1 MDRIWGRPGA
11 GAPLSQ
17 EEKDF
22 TRKQKREQF
31 CSCDFKKKVEPLK
44 AFTIISAVK
53 GFSWCPGVW
62 VVSFPLRTPLLQ
74 GFNECLPVVTY

>member
-22 TRKQKREQF
+22 ARKQKREQF
-31 CSCDFKKKVEPLK
+31 CSCDLKTKVEPLK

-53 GFSWCPGVW
+53 DFSWCPGVW
-62 VVSFPLRTPLLQ
+62 VVCFLLRTYLLQ
-74 GFNECLPVVTY
+74 GFNEYL